1 MSSPPLHFYVPQVV
15 CLRNASRP
23 FVRFLTSEA
32 SSPTGFHE
40 ISVPVNQHISSLP
53 ANGRLAGAEWQASA
67 PSDIKIS
74 VSVHYF
80 LLTNYQRLRK
90 LSTEALEKCYGA
102 VVELLRH
109 SCNNATRPLEKT
121 YVVAGKSRKAHF
133 RGLTTPEKPPKTAIN
148 HTQNSCLSPQ
158 QPPCRQII
166 EPQRRACK
174 VFYCCPLK
182 VFCPMVR
189 KENKDLF

>member
-1 MSSPPLHFYVPQVV
+1 MV

-74 VSVHYF
+74 VSTHYF
-80 LLTNYQRLRK
+80 LLTNYQKLRK

-121 YVVAGKSRKAHF
+121 YGVAGKSRKAHF
-133 RGLTTPEKPPKTAIN
+133 RGLATPEKPPKTAIN
-148 HTQNSCLSPQ
+148 RTQNSGFSPQ
-158 QPPCRQII
+158 KLSCRQII

-174 VFYCCPLK
+174 VF
-182 VFCPMVR
+182 
-189 KENKDLF
+189 